1 MKRVLC
7 CALLLAFVL
16 PARLLA
22 DQEPTYHGPVS
33 SAENAF
39 VGSMTADLM
48 QRYPTASDA
57 EKAGFMRY
65 TAEDETGAI
74 SYVNVHQWQS
84 GDVHHP
90 SQLWYDKNGLLLGAD
105 YSVLVSTSAGRPQ
118 LWGVNPGRWV
128 EFDGHVHWVTK
139 DPATGQMSYDHWT
152 GDAAFSAAGG
162 TPEHPRATTLVTMK
176 KVGNASDVVT
186 IFHFPS
192 IWDLIVWVKPNP
204 KGAFAGTN
212 PTVTP

>member
-90 SQLWYDKNGLLLGAD
+90 SQL
-105 YSVLVSTSAGRPQ
+105 
-118 LWGVNPGRWV
+118 
-128 EFDGHVHWVTK
+128 
-139 DPATGQMSYDHWT
+139 
-152 GDAAFSAAGG
+152 
-162 TPEHPRATTLVTMK
+162 
-176 KVGNASDVVT
+176 
-186 IFHFPS
+186 
-192 IWDLIVWVKPNP
+192 
-204 KGAFAGTN
+204 
-212 PTVTP
+212 